1 MKDTRP
7 IKILFAEDLSTDA
20 EMALRVIRNEKIEF
34 DFRIVMEEK
43 DFRRELIDFKPDI
56 VVSDYSMPAFDGMT
70 ALNITRAHSMF
81 LPFIVLTGSM
91 NEETAVA
98 CMKAGANDYVIKEQ
112 IKRLPFAIIEAIEK
126 SNDRREKELI
136 QQQLRES
143 ENKFRSVLQSANDAI
158 ISADTKGTIVG
169 WNSGAEKMFGFA
181 EEEITGKNIAI
192 ILPDIFT
199 SEQQNWIKK
208 QIAKGG
214 KGFEGKTIEFE
225 GIHKENKHFPIEL
238 SLANWESSGE
248 MFFTAVVRDITER
261 KKAELT
267 LKENELRFRMIFESV
282 SNVAVHGYHVDGKI
296 IFWNKACEII
306 YGYPAAD
313 AIGSNFYD
321 LIIPEKEVA
330 AVKTETQR
338 MFKTGIPAPSE
349 ERELKRKNGENIHVY
364 SSYTIINLPNNQSE
378 VYCIDIDLSERKM
391 AEQQLR
397 LLSRSV
403 EQSPVSIVIT
413 DKQGNIEYVNSAFS
427 AITGYSREEA
437 MGQNPKILKSGF
449 HEADHYKKLWD
460 NILQGKDWK
469 GEVLNKTKSGKLIWE
484 DVNISPVTDE
494 YGTISHFVAIK
505 EDITQKKKIIEELT
519 AAKEK
524 AEESDHLKSAF
535 LANMSHEIRTPMNGI
550 LGFTELL
557 SDSNFSGE
565 EKQNFIKII
574 QKSGQRMLN
583 TVNDLIDI
591 SKIET
596 GQMSVV
602 LTPANV
608 KEILFSQYSF
618 FQPEA
623 EEKKLK
629 FILNDQL
636 QQSESLV
643 STDVVKLDSIL
654 TNLIKN
660 ALKYTD
666 LGSVEIGCYKQNEK
680 LFFYVKDTG
689 IGIPENRQAAVFNR
703 FEQADVG
710 DKRAYQ
716 GSGLGLT
723 IAKAYVEMLGG
734 KMELDSKI
742 GYGSTFSFYIPAGET
757 TGEVI
762 TEPEINLK
770 EEKLETFEK
779 LKILIAEDDS
789 IAFQY
794 LKAVL
799 SEIPCEIS
807 YAANGQEAVE
817 FCQNHHD
824 IDLILMDIRMPLMDG
839 YQATRKIREA
849 NDTVYII
856 AQTAFALAGDREKT
870 LEAGCNDYLS
880 KPVNKNELLD
890 KIKEFVRTKK
900 NSKAD

>member
-1 MKDTRP
+1 MKETKP
-7 IKILFAEDLSTDA
+7 IKILFAEDLATDA
-20 EMALRVIRNEKIEF
+20 ELALRVIRNEKIEF
-34 DFRIVMEEK
+34 DFRVVMEEN
-43 DFRRELIDFKPDI
+43 DFRKELVEFKPDI

-70 ALNITRAHSMF
+70 ALTITRTHSLF

-112 IKRLPFAIIEAIEK
+112 IKRLPFAILEAIEK
-126 SNDRREKELI
+126 SNDRREKEKI

-143 ENKFRSVLQSANDAI
+143 ENKFRSVLQSAIDAI
-158 ISADTKGTIVG
+158 ISADTQGTIIG
-169 WNSGAEKMFGFA
+169 WNSGAEKMFGYT
-181 EEEITGKNIAI
+181 EDEIAGKNIAMV
-192 ILPDIFT
+192 LPGIFT
-199 SEQQNWIKK
+199 DEQQNWIRE
-208 QIAKGG
+208 QVTLDG

-225 GIHKENKHFPIEL
+225 GVHKENKHFPIEL

-267 LKENELRFRMIFESV
+267 LKESEQRFRMIFESV
-282 SNVAVHGYHVDGKI
+282 SNVAVHGFHSDGKI

-306 YGYPAAD
+306 YGYPD
-313 AIGSNFYD
+313 SEAIGNNFYD
-321 LIIPEKEVA
+321 LIIPEKQVA
-330 AVKTETQR
+330 NVKTETRR
-338 MFKTGIPAPSE
+338 MFETGIPAPAE
-349 ERELKRKNGENIHVY
+349 EKELKRKNGETIHVY
-364 SSYTIINLPNNQSE
+364 SSYTIISLPNNQSE
-378 VYCIDIDLSERKM
+378 VYCIDIDLTERKM
-391 AEQQLR
+391 AEHQLR

-413 DKQGNIEYVNSAFS
+413 DKQGKIEYVNAAFS
-427 AITGYSREEA
+427 EITGYTREEA
-437 MGQNPKILKSGF
+437 IGQNPRILKSGH
-449 HEADHYKKLWD
+449 HEPDLYKKLWG
-460 NILQGKDWK
+460 NILHGKDWK
-469 GEVLNKTKSGKLIWE
+469 GELLNKTKSGKLIWE

-494 YGTISHFVAIK
+494 YGEISHFVAIK

-524 AEESDHLKSAF
+524 AEESDRLKSAF

-596 GQMSVV
+596 GQMQVV
-602 LTPANV
+602 LTPASA

-636 QQSESLV
+636 QQSEALV
-643 STDVVKLDSIL
+643 LTDVVKLDSVL

-666 LGSVEIGCYKQNEK
+666 LGSVEIGSYKENNK

-734 KMELDSKI
+734 KMELESKV
-742 GYGSTFSFYIPAGET
+742 GFGSTFRFYIPATEPADQ
-757 TGEVI
+757 VNP
-762 TEPEINLK
+762 EPEIVPK
-770 EEKLETFEK
+770 EEKKETFEK
-779 LKILIAEDDS
+779 LKILIAEDDA
-789 IAFQY
+789 IAYQY

-799 SEIPCEIS
+799 IEIPCDIL
-807 YAANGQEAVE
+807 YAANGEEAVE
-817 FCQNHHD
+817 LCKNNHEL
-824 IDLILMDIRMPLMDG
+824 DLILMDIRMPVMDG
-839 YQATRKIREA
+839 YQATRKIREF
-849 NDTVYII
+849 NSQVHII

-880 KPVNKNELLD
+880 KPVNKNELIE
-890 KIKEFVRTKK
+890 KIKEFVKSRNHNK
-900 NSKAD
+900 